1 MTHLLTQA
9 SEPQTQ
15 DIIRGVVRL
24 LIETNTFSASV
35 AIIGLALLAG
45 VPNTN
50 YWICPSMILPGIY
63 ANTLLVLLN
72 NRAALS
78 RPHLRADY
86 VSSESQYT
94 SDGMSTANASSA
106 AHWKAAGPA
115 SPTPTPLRGEID
127 YAVSH
132 TPDEIP
138 MGAFVAAPNPH
149 GEDARRVRSGSAAA
163 ESGAEAESG
172 ERVRRREL

>member
-15 DIIRGVVRL
+15 GIIRGLVRL
-24 LIETNTFSASV
+24 IIETNTFSASV
-35 AIIGLALLAG
+35 AIIGLALFAG
-45 VPNTN
+45 IPGTT
-50 YWICPSMILPGIY
+50 YFICPTLILPGIY

-72 NRAALS
+72 NRAAPTQL
-78 RPHLRADY
+78 HFRADY
-86 VSSESQYT
+86 VGSENQYA
-94 SDGMSTANASSA
+94 SDGTSTANASSA

-115 SPTPTPLRGEID
+115 TPTQLRGEND
-127 YAVSH
+127 YAASR

-138 MGAFVAAPNPH
+138 MGAFVAAPNPRR
-149 GEDARRVRSGSAAA
+149 EDARRASSGSSAA

-172 ERVRRREL
+172 ERVGRREL